1 MSHIENNFLHSTE
14 LRQNNSYLRQGGI
27 KFVCSVSGIMPK
39 KILSRFSQ
47 NSVENVAHGLQEKSL
62 HFAGNPDRVTL
73 GLGLPPYSSREDV
86 LPVFV

>member
-27 KFVCSVSGIMPK
+27 KFVCSVSGIMQKNTQPIFTK
-39 KILSRFSQ
+39 FGGKCGTY
-47 NSVENVAHGLQEKSL
+47 GLQEKSL

-73 GLGLPPYSSREDV
+73 VLGLPP
-86 LPVFV
+86 